1 MSNMNEDTM
10 SKIYSKHAAA
20 LAAVAQ
26 GAAWIALALAMHEM
40 NKPVDRRIH
49 EQVMAQ
55 ILRLNEWL
63 AENAIDLYQD
73 GTTDTGEAMVKAANR
88 LAAQLA
94 QVRTELAAA
103 IDHYRDEADQANT
116 DLNSVMAENKALIA
130 ERDALRQQLARMDA
144 DNAALIAERDKLSRH
159 FDNAQSKLTALV
171 NGSGSDLGIVP
182 SPSNGIDWSGLSEKA
197 QDWRIGLDKT
207 RWKYSQVPRPIRLE
221 LFRCV
226 CAHLEGQLGRAPM
239 QSEFDAARP
248 GWMSSSTSHTQTLGQ
263 AWTALIDRTIEIEV
277 AP

>member
-1 MSNMNEDTM
+1 MSNLDEVRQNIVGKFER
-10 SKIYSKHAAA
+10 A
-20 LAAVAQ
+20 LWNSEGERTVLPFVK
-26 GAAWIALALAMHEM
+26 LALLDQQVAFEAILLQRQAAQQVE
-40 NKPVDRRIH
+40 KPVDRRIY
-49 EQVMAQ
+49 ERCLGQ
-55 ILRLNEWL
+55 IERINDWL
-63 AENAIDLYQD
+63 AQNQNGDQDLD
-73 GTTDTGEAMVKAANR
+73 ADCDTAEAMVKAANR

-94 QVRTELAAA
+94 QVRTEL
-103 IDHYRDEADQANT
+103 
-116 DLNSVMAENKALIA
+116 
-130 ERDALRQQLARMDA
+130 
-144 DNAALIAERDKLSRH
+144 
-159 FDNAQSKLTALV
+159 ALV